1 MSIFS
6 RTRDII
12 AANVIDLIER
22 SDDPAKTIRVVI
34 LEMEET
40 LVEVRASAAR
50 LIADQ
55 KERRRQLAELGE
67 LQAKWTERAELALS
81 KGRDDLAR
89 GALMEKEKLADLTDE
104 IGGEIAQIDAALRGF
119 EADIAKLQAKL
130 REARTRQNAIMT
142 RIEGAQNRAR
152 LREMYAGE
160 KVEEA
165 FSQFDLLERQ
175 ADLAEGHAD
184 ALLLAA
190 PPKTLEE
197 EIAEL
202 KVAERVDA
210 ELEAMKAR
218 RIAA

>member
-1 MSIFS
+1 MGIFS

-12 AANVIDLIER
+12 AANVIDLVNR

-50 LIADQ
+50 SIADQ
-55 KERRRQLAELGE
+55 KEKKRQVAQLAQ
-67 LQAKWTERAELALS
+67 LQESWTERAELALS
-81 KGRDDLAR
+81 RGRDDLAR
-89 GALMEKEKLADLTDE
+89 AALVEKEKLTGLADELREE
-104 IGGEIAQIDAALRGF
+104 IKGIEASLRAD

-130 REARTRQNAIMT
+130 REARVRQSAIATRLESA
-142 RIEGAQNRAR
+142 ENRAR
-152 LREMYAGE
+152 MREIYAGGR
-160 KVEEA
+160 VEEA
-165 FSQFDLLERQ
+165 FANFALLERE